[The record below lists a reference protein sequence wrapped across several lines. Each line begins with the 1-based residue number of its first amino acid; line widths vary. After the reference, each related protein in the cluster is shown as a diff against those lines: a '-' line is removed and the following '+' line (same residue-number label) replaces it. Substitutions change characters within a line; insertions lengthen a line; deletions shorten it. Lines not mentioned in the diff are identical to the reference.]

1 MPFGIRLDKSWWT
14 CKDIAPLAFMN
25 KDSVI
30 REQRVLAVKAIASF
44 LRRFSTCSILTEEL
58 VIPFKENRMVDESA
72 AEKNPGSGF
81 FARLKS
87 GLAKTRSSLAG
98 GFDNIVHGRA
108 KVGPELLEEL
118 EESLLIADV
127 GMQVTSYILEDL
139 KKDVSQ
145 NRIRENKEVLEQLK
159 LRMTHVLSQNQKPL
173 ALSEHKPFVILAVG
187 VNGSGKTT
195 TIGKLA
201 RHWKQEGKNVL
212 LAAGDTFRAA
222 AIDQLQV
229 WAKRSDIPC
238 ISQKSGAD
246 PSAVAYDAV
255 QAGVARDVDLV
266 IIDTAGRLQTN
277 TNLMEELKKIKRVI
291 GKVLPGAPHETLLV
305 LDATI
310 GQNSISQARLFNEAL
325 NVDGVV
331 MTKLDG
337 TAKGGV
343 LFNISGELKL
353 PVRFI
358 GVGEKPEDLQEFIPE
373 KFVEALIPG

>member
-1 MPFGIRLDKSWWT
+1 M
-14 CKDIAPLAFMN
+14 A
-25 KDSVI
+25 
-30 REQRVLAVKAIASF
+30 E
-44 LRRFSTCSILTEEL
+44 
-58 VIPFKENRMVDESA
+58 ESA
-72 AEKNPGSGF
+72 AESGSKSGF

-87 GLAKTRSSLAG
+87 GLAKTRSNLAG
-98 GFDNIVHGRA
+98 GFDNIVHGKA

-118 EESLLIADV
+118 EETLLLADV
-127 GMQVTSYILEDL
+127 GVQASSFILEGL
-139 KKDVSQ
+139 KREVSQ

-159 LRMTHVLSQNQKPL
+159 QRMVEALSLNQKPL
-173 ALSEHKPFVILAVG
+173 AFSEHQPFVVLVVG

-201 RHWKQEGKNVL
+201 RHWKQEGKKVL

-222 AIDQLQV
+222 AIEQLQV
-229 WAKRSDIPC
+229 WAERSDIPC

-255 QAGVARDVDLV
+255 QAGVARKMDL
-266 IIDTAGRLQTN
+266 IIVDTAGRLQTN
-277 TNLMEELKKIKRVI
+277 TNLMEELKKVKRVI
-291 GKVLPGAPHETLLV
+291 GKLLPGAPHETLLV

-325 NVDGVV
+325 GVDGLV

-343 LFNISGELKL
+343 LFNITSELKL
-353 PVRFI
+353 PVRFV
-358 GVGEKPEDLQEFIPE
+358 GVGEKPEDLQEFIAE
-373 KFVEALIPG
+373 NFVEALIPS

>member
-1 MPFGIRLDKSWWT
+1 MD
-14 CKDIAPLAFMN
+14 N
-25 KDSVI
+25 
-30 REQRVLAVKAIASF
+30 
-44 LRRFSTCSILTEEL
+44 
-58 VIPFKENRMVDESA
+58 ENEP
-72 AEKNPGSGF
+72 KSGF

-87 GLAKTRSSLAG
+87 GLAKTRSNFAG
-98 GFDNIVHGRA
+98 GFDNIVHGKA

-118 EESLLIADV
+118 EETLLLADV
-127 GMQVTSYILEDL
+127 GMQTTSFILDDL
-139 KKDVSQ
+139 KREVSQ
-145 NRIRENKEVLEQLK
+145 NRIRENKEVLGQLK
-159 LRMTHVLSQNQKPL
+159 QRMIHVLSQNQKPL
-173 ALSEHKPFVILAVG
+173 AFSEHQPFVILVVG

-201 RHWKQEGKNVL
+201 RHWKQEGKKVL

-229 WAKRSDIPC
+229 WADRSGISC
-238 ISQKSGAD
+238 ISQKIGAD

-255 QAGVARDVDLV
+255 QAGLAREMDLV
-266 IIDTAGRLQTN
+266 LIDTAGRLQTN

-325 NVDGVV
+325 EVDGLV

-343 LFNISGELKL
+343 LFNITDDLKL
-353 PVRFI
+353 PIRFI
-358 GVGEKPEDLQEFIPE
+358 GVGEKPEDLQEFNPQT
-373 KFVEALIPG
+373 FVEALIPG

>member
-1 MPFGIRLDKSWWT
+1 MD
-14 CKDIAPLAFMN
+14 N
-25 KDSVI
+25 
-30 REQRVLAVKAIASF
+30 
-44 LRRFSTCSILTEEL
+44 
-58 VIPFKENRMVDESA
+58 ENEP
-72 AEKNPGSGF
+72 KSGF

-87 GLAKTRSSLAG
+87 GLAKTRSNFAG
-98 GFDNIVHGRA
+98 GFDNIVHGKA

-118 EESLLIADV
+118 EETLLLADV
-127 GMQVTSYILEDL
+127 GMQTTSFILDDL
-139 KKDVSQ
+139 KREVSQ
-145 NRIRENKEVLEQLK
+145 NRIRENKEVLGQLK
-159 LRMTHVLSQNQKPL
+159 QRMIHVLSQNQKPL
-173 ALSEHKPFVILAVG
+173 AFSEHQPFVILVVG

-201 RHWKQEGKNVL
+201 WHWKQEGKKVL

-229 WAKRSDIPC
+229 WADRSGISC
-238 ISQKSGAD
+238 ISQKIGAD

-255 QAGVARDVDLV
+255 QAGLAREMDLV
-266 IIDTAGRLQTN
+266 LIDTAGRLQTN

-325 NVDGVV
+325 EVDGLV

-337 TAKGGV
+337 TAKGGI
-343 LFNISGELKL
+343 LFNITDDLKL
-353 PVRFI
+353 PIRFV
-358 GVGEKPEDLQEFIPE
+358 GVGEKPEDLQEFNPQT
-373 KFVEALIPG
+373 FVEALIPG

>member
-1 MPFGIRLDKSWWT
+1 MD
-14 CKDIAPLAFMN
+14 N
-25 KDSVI
+25 
-30 REQRVLAVKAIASF
+30 
-44 LRRFSTCSILTEEL
+44 
-58 VIPFKENRMVDESA
+58 ENEP
-72 AEKNPGSGF
+72 KSGF

-87 GLAKTRSSLAG
+87 GLAKTRSNFAG
-98 GFDNIVHGRA
+98 GFDNIVHGKA

-118 EESLLIADV
+118 EETLLLADV
-127 GMQVTSYILEDL
+127 GMQTTSFILDDL
-139 KKDVSQ
+139 KREVSQ
-145 NRIRENKEVLEQLK
+145 NRIRENKEVLGQLK
-159 LRMTHVLSQNQKPL
+159 QRMIHVLSQNQKPL
-173 ALSEHKPFVILAVG
+173 AFSEHQPFVVLVVG

-201 RHWKQEGKNVL
+201 RHWKQEGKKIL

-229 WAKRSDIPC
+229 WADRSDIPC

-255 QAGVARDVDLV
+255 QAGLAREMDLV
-266 IIDTAGRLQTN
+266 LIDTAGRLQTN

-325 NVDGVV
+325 EVDGLV

-343 LFNISGELKL
+343 LFNITDDLKL
-353 PVRFI
+353 PIRFV
-358 GVGEKPEDLQEFIPE
+358 GLGEKPEDLQEFNPQT
-373 KFVEALIPG
+373 FVEALIPG

>member
-1 MPFGIRLDKSWWT
+1 MD
-14 CKDIAPLAFMN
+14 N
-25 KDSVI
+25 
-30 REQRVLAVKAIASF
+30 
-44 LRRFSTCSILTEEL
+44 
-58 VIPFKENRMVDESA
+58 ESA
-72 AEKNPGSGF
+72 AENEPKSGF

-87 GLAKTRSSLAG
+87 GLAKTRSNFAG
-98 GFDNIVHGRA
+98 GFDNIVHGKA

-118 EESLLIADV
+118 EETLLIADV
-127 GMQVTSYILEDL
+127 GMQTTSFILDDL
-139 KKDVSQ
+139 KREVSQ

-159 LRMTHVLSQNQKPL
+159 QRMIHVLSQNQKPL
-173 ALSEHKPFVILAVG
+173 PYSEHQPFVILVVG

-201 RHWKQEGKNVL
+201 RHWKQEGKKIL

-229 WAKRSDIPC
+229 WADRSDIPC

-255 QAGVARDVDLV
+255 QAGLARGMDIVL
-266 IIDTAGRLQTN
+266 IDTAGRLQTN

-291 GKVLPGAPHETLLV
+291 GKILPGAPHETLLV

-325 NVDGVV
+325 EVDGVV

-343 LFNISGELKL
+343 LFNITDDLKL
-353 PVRFI
+353 PIRFV
-358 GVGEKPEDLQEFIPE
+358 GVGEKPEDLQEFNPE
-373 KFVEALIPG
+373 TFVEALIPG

>member
-1 MPFGIRLDKSWWT
+1 
-14 CKDIAPLAFMN
+14 MN
-25 KDSVI
+25 
-30 REQRVLAVKAIASF
+30 
-44 LRRFSTCSILTEEL
+44 
-58 VIPFKENRMVDESA
+58 NESA
-72 AEKNPGSGF
+72 AENGPKSGF
-81 FARLKS
+81 FSRLKS

-98 GFDNIVHGRA
+98 GFENIVHGKA
-108 KVGPELLEEL
+108 KVGPELLKEL
-118 EESLLIADV
+118 EENLLIADV
-127 GMQVTSYILEDL
+127 GMQATAFILNDL
-139 KKDVSQ
+139 KREVSQ
-145 NRIRENKEVLEQLK
+145 NRIRENKEVLAQLK
-159 LRMTHVLSQNQKPL
+159 QRMVHALSKNQKPL
-173 ALSEHKPFVILAVG
+173 EFSDHQPFVILVVG

-201 RHWKQEGKNVL
+201 RHWKQEGKEVL

-229 WAKRSDIPC
+229 WAERSDIAC

-246 PSAVAYDAV
+246 PSAVAYDAIQV
-255 QAGVARDVDLV
+255 GVARKVDLV

-291 GKVLPGAPHETLLV
+291 GKILPGAPHETLLV

-325 NVDGVV
+325 EIDGLV

-343 LFNISGELKL
+343 LFNITADLKL
-353 PVRFI
+353 PIRFI
-358 GVGEKPEDLQEFIPE
+358 GVGEKPEDLQEFYPE
-373 KFVEALIPG
+373 NFVEALIPS

>member
-1 MPFGIRLDKSWWT
+1 MD
-14 CKDIAPLAFMN
+14 N
-25 KDSVI
+25 
-30 REQRVLAVKAIASF
+30 
-44 LRRFSTCSILTEEL
+44 
-58 VIPFKENRMVDESA
+58 ESA
-72 AEKNPGSGF
+72 AENEPKSGF

-87 GLAKTRSSLAG
+87 GLAKTRSNFAG
-98 GFDNIVHGRA
+98 GFDNIVHGKA

-118 EESLLIADV
+118 EETLLIADV
-127 GMQVTSYILEDL
+127 GMQTTSFILDDL
-139 KKDVSQ
+139 KREVSQ

-159 LRMTHVLSQNQKPL
+159 QRMIHVLSQNQKPL
-173 ALSEHKPFVILAVG
+173 PYSEHQPFVILVVG

-201 RHWKQEGKNVL
+201 RHWKQEGKKIL

-229 WAKRSDIPC
+229 WADRSGISC
-238 ISQKSGAD
+238 ISQKIGAD

-255 QAGVARDVDLV
+255 QAGLAREMDLV
-266 IIDTAGRLQTN
+266 LIDTAGRLQTN

-325 NVDGVV
+325 EVDGLV

-343 LFNISGELKL
+343 LFNITDDLKL
-353 PVRFI
+353 PIRFV
-358 GVGEKPEDLQEFIPE
+358 GVGEKPEDLQEFNPE
-373 KFVEALIPG
+373 TFVEALIPG

>member
-1 MPFGIRLDKSWWT
+1 MD
-14 CKDIAPLAFMN
+14 N
-25 KDSVI
+25 
-30 REQRVLAVKAIASF
+30 
-44 LRRFSTCSILTEEL
+44 
-58 VIPFKENRMVDESA
+58 ENEP
-72 AEKNPGSGF
+72 KSGF

-87 GLAKTRSSLAG
+87 GLTKTRSNFAG
-98 GFDNIVHGRA
+98 GFDNIVHGKA

-118 EESLLIADV
+118 EETLLLADV
-127 GMQVTSYILEDL
+127 GMQTTSFILDDL
-139 KKDVSQ
+139 KREVSQ
-145 NRIRENKEVLEQLK
+145 NRIRENKEVLGQLK
-159 LRMTHVLSQNQKPL
+159 QRMIHVLSQNQKPL
-173 ALSEHKPFVILAVG
+173 AFSEHQPFVILVVG

-201 RHWKQEGKNVL
+201 WHWKQEGKKVL

-229 WAKRSDIPC
+229 WADRSGISC
-238 ISQKSGAD
+238 ISQKIGAD

-255 QAGVARDVDLV
+255 QAGLAREMDLV
-266 IIDTAGRLQTN
+266 LIDTAGRLQTN

-325 NVDGVV
+325 EVDGLV

-343 LFNISGELKL
+343 LFNITDDLKL
-353 PVRFI
+353 PIRFV
-358 GVGEKPEDLQEFIPE
+358 GVGEKPEDLQEFNPQT
-373 KFVEALIPG
+373 FVEALIPG

>member
-1 MPFGIRLDKSWWT
+1 MD
-14 CKDIAPLAFMN
+14 N
-25 KDSVI
+25 
-30 REQRVLAVKAIASF
+30 
-44 LRRFSTCSILTEEL
+44 
-58 VIPFKENRMVDESA
+58 ENEP
-72 AEKNPGSGF
+72 KSGF

-87 GLAKTRSSLAG
+87 GLAKTRSNFAG
-98 GFDNIVHGRA
+98 GFDNIVHGKA

-118 EESLLIADV
+118 EETLLLADV
-127 GMQVTSYILEDL
+127 GMQTTSFILDDL
-139 KKDVSQ
+139 KREVSQ

-159 LRMTHVLSQNQKPL
+159 QRMIHVLSQNQKPL
-173 ALSEHKPFVILAVG
+173 PYSEHQPFVILVVG

-201 RHWKQEGKNVL
+201 RHWKQEGKKIL

-229 WAKRSDIPC
+229 WADRSDIPC

-255 QAGVARDVDLV
+255 QAGLARGMDIVL
-266 IIDTAGRLQTN
+266 IDTAGRLQTN

-291 GKVLPGAPHETLLV
+291 GKILPGAPHETLLV

-325 NVDGVV
+325 EVDGLV

-343 LFNISGELKL
+343 LFNITDDLKL
-353 PVRFI
+353 PIRFV
-358 GVGEKPEDLQEFIPE
+358 GVGEKPEDLQEFNPE
-373 KFVEALIPG
+373 TFVEALIPG

>member
-1 MPFGIRLDKSWWT
+1 MD
-14 CKDIAPLAFMN
+14 N
-25 KDSVI
+25 
-30 REQRVLAVKAIASF
+30 
-44 LRRFSTCSILTEEL
+44 
-58 VIPFKENRMVDESA
+58 ENEP
-72 AEKNPGSGF
+72 KSGF

-87 GLAKTRSSLAG
+87 GLAKTRSNFAG
-98 GFDNIVHGRA
+98 GFDNIVHGKA

-118 EESLLIADV
+118 EETLLLADV
-127 GMQVTSYILEDL
+127 GMQTTSFILDDL
-139 KKDVSQ
+139 KREVSQ
-145 NRIRENKEVLEQLK
+145 NRIRENKEVLGQLK
-159 LRMTHVLSQNQKPL
+159 QRMIHVLSQTQKPL
-173 ALSEHKPFVILAVG
+173 AFSEHQPFVILVVG
-187 VNGSGKTT
+187 VNGSCKTT

-201 RHWKQEGKNVL
+201 RHWKQEGKKVL

-229 WAKRSDIPC
+229 WADRSGISC
-238 ISQKSGAD
+238 ISQKIGAD

-255 QAGVARDVDLV
+255 QAGLAREMDLV
-266 IIDTAGRLQTN
+266 LIDTAGRLQTN

-325 NVDGVV
+325 EVDGLV

-343 LFNISGELKL
+343 LFNITDDLKL
-353 PVRFI
+353 PIRFV
-358 GVGEKPEDLQEFIPE
+358 GVGEKPEDLQEFNPQT
-373 KFVEALIPG
+373 FVEALIPG

>member
-1 MPFGIRLDKSWWT
+1 
-14 CKDIAPLAFMN
+14 MN
-25 KDSVI
+25 
-30 REQRVLAVKAIASF
+30 
-44 LRRFSTCSILTEEL
+44 
-58 VIPFKENRMVDESA
+58 NESA
-72 AEKNPGSGF
+72 AEDEPKSGF

-98 GFDNIVHGRA
+98 GFENIIHGKA

-118 EESLLIADV
+118 EENLLIADV
-127 GMQVTSYILEDL
+127 GMQATSFILDDL
-139 KKDVSQ
+139 KREVSA
-145 NRIRENKEVLEQLK
+145 NRIRENKEVLVQLK
-159 LRMTHVLSQNQKPL
+159 QRMVQVLSQNQKPL
-173 ALSEHKPFVILAVG
+173 VLSEHKPFVILVVG

-201 RHWKQEGKNVL
+201 RHWKQAGKKVL

-229 WAKRSDIPC
+229 WAERSDIPC
-238 ISQKSGAD
+238 ISQKSGTD

-255 QAGVARDVDLV
+255 QAGVARGMDLI

-291 GKVLPGAPHETLLV
+291 GKILPDAPHETLLV

-310 GQNSISQARLFNEAL
+310 GQNSISQAKLFNEAL
-325 NVDGVV
+325 EVDGLV

-343 LFNISGELKL
+343 LFNITDDLKL
-353 PVRFI
+353 PIRFV
-358 GVGEKPEDLQEFIPE
+358 GVGEKPEDLQEFDA
-373 KFVEALIPG
+373 KNFVDALIPG

>member
-1 MPFGIRLDKSWWT
+1 MD
-14 CKDIAPLAFMN
+14 N
-25 KDSVI
+25 
-30 REQRVLAVKAIASF
+30 
-44 LRRFSTCSILTEEL
+44 
-58 VIPFKENRMVDESA
+58 ESA
-72 AEKNPGSGF
+72 AENEPKSGF

-87 GLAKTRSSLAG
+87 GLAKTRSNFAG
-98 GFDNIVHGRA
+98 GFDNIVHGKA

-118 EESLLIADV
+118 EETLLIADV
-127 GMQVTSYILEDL
+127 GMQTTSFILDDL
-139 KKDVSQ
+139 KREVSQ

-159 LRMTHVLSQNQKPL
+159 QRMIHVLSQNQKPL
-173 ALSEHKPFVILAVG
+173 PYSEHQPFVILVVG

-201 RHWKQEGKNVL
+201 RHWKQEGKKIL

-229 WAKRSDIPC
+229 WADRSDIPC

-255 QAGVARDVDLV
+255 QAGLARGMDIVL
-266 IIDTAGRLQTN
+266 IDTAGRLQTN

-291 GKVLPGAPHETLLV
+291 GKILPGAPHETLLV

-325 NVDGVV
+325 EVDGLV

-343 LFNISGELKL
+343 LFNITDDLKL
-353 PVRFI
+353 PIRFV
-358 GVGEKPEDLQEFIPE
+358 GVGEKPEDLQEFNPE
-373 KFVEALIPG
+373 TFVEALISG

>member
-1 MPFGIRLDKSWWT
+1 M
-14 CKDIAPLAFMN
+14 
-25 KDSVI
+25 
-30 REQRVLAVKAIASF
+30 
-44 LRRFSTCSILTEEL
+44 
-58 VIPFKENRMVDESA
+58 ENESA
-72 AEKNPGSGF
+72 AKNEPKAGF

-87 GLAKTRSSLAG
+87 GLSKTRSNISG
-98 GFDNIVHGRA
+98 GFENIIHGKT
-108 KVGPELLEEL
+108 KVGPELWEEL
-118 EESLLIADV
+118 EETLLIADV
-127 GMQVTSYILEDL
+127 GMQTTSFILEDL
-139 KKDVSQ
+139 KREVSQ

-159 LRMTHVLSQNQKPL
+159 QRMIHVLAQNKKPL
-173 ALSEHKPFVILAVG
+173 VFSEHQPFIILVVG

-201 RHWKQEGKNVL
+201 KHWKQQGKKVL

-229 WAKRSDIPC
+229 WAEHSDTPF

-246 PSAVAYDAV
+246 PSAVAFDAV
-255 QAGVARDVDLV
+255 QAGVARGMDFV

-310 GQNSISQARLFNEAL
+310 GQNSISQARLFHEAL
-325 NVDGVV
+325 EVDGLV

-343 LFNISGELKL
+343 LFNIAGDLNL
-353 PVRFI
+353 PIRFV
-358 GVGEKPEDLQEFIPE
+358 GVGEKAEDFQEFKPE
-373 KFVEALIPG
+373 IFVEAFIPG

>member
-1 MPFGIRLDKSWWT
+1 MD
-14 CKDIAPLAFMN
+14 N
-25 KDSVI
+25 
-30 REQRVLAVKAIASF
+30 
-44 LRRFSTCSILTEEL
+44 
-58 VIPFKENRMVDESA
+58 ENEP
-72 AEKNPGSGF
+72 KSGF

-87 GLAKTRSSLAG
+87 GLAKTRSNFAG
-98 GFDNIVHGRA
+98 GFDNIVHGKA

-118 EESLLIADV
+118 EETLLLADV
-127 GMQVTSYILEDL
+127 GMQTTSFILDDL
-139 KKDVSQ
+139 KREVSQ
-145 NRIRENKEVLEQLK
+145 NRIRENKEVLGQLK
-159 LRMTHVLSQNQKPL
+159 QRMIHVLSQNQKPL
-173 ALSEHKPFVILAVG
+173 AFSEHQPFVVLVVG

-201 RHWKQEGKNVL
+201 WHWKQEGKKVL

-229 WAKRSDIPC
+229 WADRSGISC
-238 ISQKSGAD
+238 ISQKIGAD

-255 QAGVARDVDLV
+255 QAGLAREMDLV
-266 IIDTAGRLQTN
+266 LIDTAGRLQTN

-325 NVDGVV
+325 EVDGLV

-343 LFNISGELKL
+343 LFNITDDLKL
-353 PVRFI
+353 PIRFV
-358 GVGEKPEDLQEFIPE
+358 GVGEKPEDLQEFNPQT
-373 KFVEALIPG
+373 FVEALIPG

>member
-1 MPFGIRLDKSWWT
+1 MD
-14 CKDIAPLAFMN
+14 N
-25 KDSVI
+25 
-30 REQRVLAVKAIASF
+30 
-44 LRRFSTCSILTEEL
+44 
-58 VIPFKENRMVDESA
+58 ENEP
-72 AEKNPGSGF
+72 KSGF

-87 GLAKTRSSLAG
+87 GLAKTRSNFAG
-98 GFDNIVHGRA
+98 GFDNIVHGKA

-118 EESLLIADV
+118 EKTLLLADV
-127 GMQVTSYILEDL
+127 GMQTTSFILDDL
-139 KKDVSQ
+139 KREVSQ
-145 NRIRENKEVLEQLK
+145 NRIRENKEVLGQLK
-159 LRMTHVLSQNQKPL
+159 QRMIHVLSQNQKPL
-173 ALSEHKPFVILAVG
+173 AFSEHQPFVILVVG

-201 RHWKQEGKNVL
+201 RHWKQEGKKVL

-222 AIDQLQV
+222 AIDQLRV
-229 WAKRSDIPC
+229 WADRSDIPC

-255 QAGVARDVDLV
+255 QAGIAREMDMVL
-266 IIDTAGRLQTN
+266 IDTAGRLQTN
-277 TNLMEELKKIKRVI
+277 TNLMEELKKINRVI

-325 NVDGVV
+325 EVDGLV

-343 LFNISGELKL
+343 LFNITDDLKL
-353 PVRFI
+353 PIRFV
-358 GVGEKPEDLQEFIPE
+358 GVGEKPEDLQEFNPE
-373 KFVEALIPG
+373 SFVEALIPG

>member
-1 MPFGIRLDKSWWT
+1 M
-14 CKDIAPLAFMN
+14 A
-25 KDSVI
+25 
-30 REQRVLAVKAIASF
+30 
-44 LRRFSTCSILTEEL
+44 
-58 VIPFKENRMVDESA
+58 DESA
-72 AEKNPGSGF
+72 KGNDPESGF
-81 FARLKS
+81 FSRLKS

-98 GFDNIVHGRA
+98 GFDNIVHGKA

-118 EESLLIADV
+118 EETLLIADV
-127 GMQVTSYILEDL
+127 GMQATSYILEDL
-139 KKDVSQ
+139 KSEVSE
-145 NRIRENKEVLEQLK
+145 NRIRENKEVLGQLK
-159 LRMTHVLSQNQKPL
+159 QRMVQVLSQNQKPL
-173 ALSEHKPFVILAVG
+173 AFSEHQPFVILVVG

-201 RHWKQEGKNVL
+201 RHWKQEGKKVL

-229 WAKRSDIPC
+229 WAERSDIPC

-255 QAGVARDVDLV
+255 QAAVAREMDLV

-277 TNLMEELKKIKRVI
+277 INLMEELKKIKRVI

-325 NVDGVV
+325 EVSGLV

-337 TAKGGV
+337 SAKGGI
-343 LFNISGELKL
+343 LFNLSGELKL
-353 PVRFI
+353 PIRFV
-358 GVGEKPEDLQEFIPE
+358 GVGEKPEDLQEFNPE
-373 KFVEALIPG
+373 NFVEALIPV

>member
-1 MPFGIRLDKSWWT
+1 MD
-14 CKDIAPLAFMN
+14 N
-25 KDSVI
+25 
-30 REQRVLAVKAIASF
+30 
-44 LRRFSTCSILTEEL
+44 
-58 VIPFKENRMVDESA
+58 ESA
-72 AEKNPGSGF
+72 AENEPKSGF

-87 GLAKTRSSLAG
+87 GLAKTRSNFAG
-98 GFDNIVHGRA
+98 GFDNIVHGKA

-118 EESLLIADV
+118 EETLLIADV
-127 GMQVTSYILEDL
+127 GMQTTSFILDDL
-139 KKDVSQ
+139 KREVSQ

-159 LRMTHVLSQNQKPL
+159 QRMIHVLSQNQKPL
-173 ALSEHKPFVILAVG
+173 PYSEHQPFVILVVG

-201 RHWKQEGKNVL
+201 RHWKQEGRKIL

-229 WAKRSDIPC
+229 WADRSDIPC

-255 QAGVARDVDLV
+255 QAGLARGMDIVL
-266 IIDTAGRLQTN
+266 IDTAGRLQTN

-291 GKVLPGAPHETLLV
+291 GKILPGAPHETLLV

-325 NVDGVV
+325 EVDGLV

-343 LFNISGELKL
+343 LFNITDDLKL
-353 PVRFI
+353 PIRFV
-358 GVGEKPEDLQEFIPE
+358 GVGEKPEDLQEFNPE
-373 KFVEALIPG
+373 TFVEALIPG

>member
-1 MPFGIRLDKSWWT
+1 MD
-14 CKDIAPLAFMN
+14 N
-25 KDSVI
+25 
-30 REQRVLAVKAIASF
+30 
-44 LRRFSTCSILTEEL
+44 
-58 VIPFKENRMVDESA
+58 ESA
-72 AEKNPGSGF
+72 AENEPKSGF

-87 GLAKTRSSLAG
+87 GLAKTRSNFAG
-98 GFDNIVHGRA
+98 GFDNIVHGKA

-118 EESLLIADV
+118 EETLLIADV
-127 GMQVTSYILEDL
+127 GMQTTSFILDDL
-139 KKDVSQ
+139 KREVSQ

-159 LRMTHVLSQNQKPL
+159 QRMIHVLSQNQKPL
-173 ALSEHKPFVILAVG
+173 PYSEHQPFVILVVG

-201 RHWKQEGKNVL
+201 RHWKQEGKKIL

-229 WAKRSDIPC
+229 WADRSDIPC

-255 QAGVARDVDLV
+255 QAGLAREMDLV
-266 IIDTAGRLQTN
+266 LIDTAGRLQTN

-291 GKVLPGAPHETLLV
+291 GKILPGAPHETLLV

-325 NVDGVV
+325 EVDGLV

-343 LFNISGELKL
+343 LFNITDDLKL
-353 PVRFI
+353 PIRFV
-358 GVGEKPEDLQEFIPE
+358 GVGEKPEDLQEFNPE
-373 KFVEALIPG
+373 TFVEALIPG